1 MSDLNKELKW
11 IVPAVAA
18 CIFGLGIAV
27 GKTVRAAEVP
37 IEGVVQSRCLINTDV
52 AGVYGNPTADKL
64 STAAADGGVQPVIRY
79 DITLADAYK
88 AKITTPTDFSTSPT
102 LNDTVTWTG
111 STEVSEVSDAAMS
124 GYEAAKVEY
133 GATTEYDMTEAGST
147 WFKVSSTATYG
158 YNKRLPGGV
167 YRSVVLA
174 ECVAK

>member
-11 IVPAVAA
+11 IVPAIAA

-102 LNDTVTWTG
+102 LNDTVTWT
-111 STEVSEVSDAAMS
+111 EVPKYPKYPTLLCLGM
-124 GYEAAKVEY
+124 
-133 GATTEYDMTEAGST
+133 
-147 WFKVSSTATYG
+147 
-158 YNKRLPGGV
+158 RLPK
-167 YRSVVLA
+167 LNMA
-174 ECVAK
+174 QQPNMT